1 MRRIII
7 LLILCLTVHFNNGC
21 TAQSAQDNNEP
32 LLPVS
37 TESKKFEGLALTPPM
52 GWNSWNT
59 FGININEKLV
69 KEMAEALI
77 SSGMREAGYKYI
89 VLDDGWETKTRDP
102 NGNIVPDPRKFPSGL
117 KALGDYLH
125 EKGFKFG
132 IHNCAGTKTC
142 AGYPGGR
149 GHEYQDAR
157 SYASWGVDYLK
168 YDWCEHGTAN
178 AEETFKTMRDALYA
192 AGRPVVFSLCEWG
205 SNKPWLW
212 AKDVGHLWR
221 TTGDITDCYDCQE
234 VYSTGWKFILDS
246 QVGLEKYAGPDHW
259 NDPDML
265 EVGNP
270 GLTPAE
276 SRAHFSLWCML
287 AAPLMAGNDVR
298 KMSDEVHD
306 ILTNK
311 EVIAIDQDPLGKQ
324 GYQFMIQPGKEI
336 WVKELSNKNWAV
348 CFFNS
353 SDKPMK
359 IRLNWSHLW
368 FVKGTH
374 KVRDLWQR
382 KTLGKTNKNID
393 FEIGSHD
400 VVLFKLS
407 PVK

>member
-1 MRRIII
+1 MWIKELTKMKKFIF
-7 LLILCLTVHFNNGC
+7 LLILCFPISLM
-21 TAQSAQDNNEP
+21 AQ
-32 LLPVS
+32 
-37 TESKKFEGLALTPPM
+37 KFKELAMTPPM
-52 GWNSWNT
+52 GWNTWNT
-59 FGININEKLV
+59 FGTSINEKLI

-77 SSGMREAGYKYI
+77 SGGMQQAGYKYI
-89 VLDDGWETKTRDP
+89 VLDDGWEAKTRDP
-102 NGNIVPDPRKFPSGL
+102 NGNLVPDPEKFPSGL

-125 EKGFKFG
+125 KKGFKFG

-178 AEETFKTMRDALYA
+178 AEETYKTMRDALYA
-192 AGRPVVFSLCEWG
+192 AGRPIVFSICEWG

-234 VYSTGWKFILDS
+234 VYSMGWKIILES

-270 GLTPAE
+270 GLSLAE
-276 SRAHFSLWCML
+276 SRAHFSLWCIL
-287 AAPLMAGNDVR
+287 AAPLMAGNDIR
-298 KMSDEVHD
+298 NMSDEVRD

-324 GYQFMIQPGKEI
+324 GYRFMEQPGKEI
-336 WVKELSNKNWAV
+336 WVKELSNGSWAV

-353 SDKPMK
+353 SDNPMPV
-359 IRLNWSHLW
+359 RLNWSHFW
-368 FVKGTH
+368 FLKGTY
-374 KVRDLWQR
+374 KVRDLW
-382 KTLGKTNKNID
+382 KKKDLGTTNKNFD
-393 FEIGSHD
+393 FEVGSHD
-400 VVLFKLS
+400 VALFKLS